1 MATLFAG
8 DESGNL
14 GFDFS
19 HGGTQYFVMAL
30 VRFDEPDQTRER
42 IRRFRSRRG
51 LMELE
56 ISFHDISSRQLKEK
70 LFGFLMTLPFV
81 AWVLVVRKHDLA
93 DLYAV
98 MPKNT
103 LYALFLGQ
111 AIAEIPLSQ
120 RERRNLILDEFD
132 QSGRVLLEVN
142 RVTKSRGIRRGFKKI
157 IAKRSSSETLIQV
170 ADLIAGAVLGKYAK
184 GDDRYFRLIQDRLVV
199 AEFPKQ
205 QKPPS

>member
-19 HGGTQYFVMAL
+19 HGGTQY
-30 VRFDEPDQTRER
+30 
-42 IRRFRSRRG
+42 
-51 LMELE
+51 
-56 ISFHDISSRQLKEK
+56 
-70 LFGFLMTLPFV
+70 
-81 AWVLVVRKHDLA
+81 
-93 DLYAV
+93 
-98 MPKNT
+98 
-103 LYALFLGQ
+103 
-111 AIAEIPLSQ
+111 
-120 RERRNLILDEFD
+120 
-132 QSGRVLLEVN
+132 
-142 RVTKSRGIRRGFKKI
+142 
-157 IAKRSSSETLIQV
+157 V